1 MSRFLILELDGS
13 LPDCAPGTVGLE
25 GIDTNWAN
33 TTLFATC
40 GIDSVPV
47 LAIWPVLPGGATERQ
62 IDVSLNFIKEQQAIH
77 DRTLLNTL
85 LDPEDAYGEES

>member
-1 MSRFLILELDGS
+1 MSRFLILELDGV
-13 LPDCAPGTVGLE
+13 LPDCDPERVQLE
-25 GIDTNWAN
+25 VIDTTWAK

-62 IDVSLNFIKEQQAIH
+62 IDTSLNFIKEQQAIH

-85 LDPEDAYGEES
+85 LDPEDAYGEDE

>member
-1 MSRFLILELDGS
+1 MSRYLILELDGS

-25 GIDTNWAN
+25 GINTNWAN

-47 LAIWPVLPGGATERQ
+47 LAIHPVLPGGVTE
-62 IDVSLNFIKEQQAIH
+62 QAI
-77 DRTLLNTL
+77 DANLT
-85 LDPEDAYGEES
+85 DPNDVYEEQP